1 MMPNFK
7 GHTVQMHLVLERLQK
22 HQCCIDLVHLALD
35 GTHNTVV
42 QDNEQIIAKQDKEDD
57 GSRCQTKTLR
67 GRVQLV
73 DCERHSECLKKS
85 H

>member
-1 MMPNFK
+1 M
-7 GHTVQMHLVLERLQK
+7 
-22 HQCCIDLVHLALD
+22 HLALE
-35 GTHNTVV
+35 GPHNTLV

-67 GRVQLV
+67 GRVQRLN
-73 DCERHSECLKKS
+73 CESHGEFLKKS